1 MFTANFRSLV
11 FYLFSIIYSS
21 TLSAQ
26 SNDCATPTLI
36 TPATSCTYVSGTLYL
51 ATSANS
57 PASTCGTPYDVWYY
71 FDVPANTTSVT
82 ISGVATGNNVNSSNT
97 FIQAFSNSA
106 CSTAASSLG
115 SCTPISTSLLL
126 TNLTPLA
133 RYYFRVFSI
142 TTTEVNGAN
151 ATKWGFNICVT
162 YVGPPANDECT
173 GATALTLGTANSS
186 GTVWNATP
194 SSGIPVGCATGTP
207 DDDVWYSFVAATA
220 NATVTFNATGT
231 DLGTAGPRLQL
242 FSGSCTALT
251 SLGCG
256 TTSLTATALVFG
268 TTYYIRVYSAA
279 AGAIGTSATG
289 STFSITVANTTTTL
303 PQYNI
308 ASSRTSELFQ
318 QVTLSPANALN
329 DPWEITY
336 GADGFLWI
344 TEAKGY
350 KVVRM
355 DPSTGVKTTVL
366 DLSQGSTFLPAAE
379 QSFNVQFGTTQSPWP
394 QGGFAGLAMH
404 PDFMHAT
411 DPKKYIFVSYVHT
424 YNSTAANNAGVF
436 FTNRVVRFTYNT
448 ATAKLE
454 SPVSLCDTLP
464 GSSDHNS
471 QRMIIAPVGGTNY
484 LFYASGDMGSGQF
497 GNAAREIK
505 SQLTASYEG
514 KILRFNLEPDTDA
527 GTLDKWIPNDNPFNA
542 AAQSAVWSTGMR
554 NNQGFAYAVIN
565 GTGLL
570 YGSSHGPYSDD
581 EINIIESGK
590 NYGHPSVIGY
600 KSDGNYN
607 SSKAGSPTG
616 SLPLITS
623 EIDNATAIGTTY
635 RDPIFSAYAATQSS
649 VNNMYLNS
657 PPNGS
662 WPSEGWSG
670 MDIYTSTEIPGW
682 KNSLV
687 LGSLKW
693 GRVLRLKLNSAG
705 TAVVP
710 TGSTDTVSYFG
721 STNRYRDVAFAS
733 NGKDLFVVMDKSST
747 TSGPSAANP
756 VAPACPGCVQKY
768 TFIGYQN
775 NGSTNKSTI
784 PTSIDVTTGTLNSC
798 TPATGVTIDATN
810 NNIWVPVT
818 GPDGNIMAEIKANG
832 NNLGL
837 VSSSFYTHSGT
848 VRTDVSGKPYLDRNI
863 AITPQVQPAAGVPVS
878 IRLYLTASE
887 LNTLIGRANSGIT
900 SISNL
905 TIYKNSDACGTT
917 VRSATQAI
925 TPLYAEA
932 HGSSGYVLQANI
944 TSFSSFYFGSPNLI
958 TLPLYLTRFNGA
970 LNEKDVKL
978 NWETSNEIN
987 TSHFNIER
995 STNGSRFETIGTV
1008 AADGNR
1014 VETAPYGYTDKDV
1027 SLLPIDRLYY
1037 RLKSVDKDGKFT
1049 FSSVITVRLPQA
1061 FDVLVFPN
1069 PVKSRLHIRINNRTA
1084 KEVMVEISDLQ
1095 GRLVHTNR
1103 AWLQGG
1109 AGNVE
1114 LDVRRWQPQLYIIKI
1129 RNRNAELLAT
1139 QKFEKL

>member
-1 MFTANFRSLV
+1 
-11 FYLFSIIYSS
+11 
-21 TLSAQ
+21 
-26 SNDCATPTLI
+26 
-36 TPATSCTYVSGTLYL
+36 
-51 ATSANS
+51 
-57 PASTCGTPYDVWYY
+57 
-71 FDVPANTTSVT
+71 
-82 ISGVATGNNVNSSNT
+82 
-97 FIQAFSNSA
+97 
-106 CSTAASSLG
+106 
-115 SCTPISTSLLL
+115 
-126 TNLTPLA
+126 
-133 RYYFRVFSI
+133 
-142 TTTEVNGAN
+142 
-151 ATKWGFNICVT
+151 
-162 YVGPPANDECT
+162 
-173 GATALTLGTANSS
+173 
-186 GTVWNATP
+186 
-194 SSGIPVGCATGTP
+194 
-207 DDDVWYSFVAATA
+207 VWYSFVAATA

-256 TTSLTATALVFG
+256 TTSLTATALVYG

-289 STFSITVANTTTTL
+289 STFSITVANTATTL

-978 NWETSNEIN
+978 NWETSNEVN

>member
-1 MFTANFRSLV
+1 
-11 FYLFSIIYSS
+11 
-21 TLSAQ
+21 
-26 SNDCATPTLI
+26 
-36 TPATSCTYVSGTLYL
+36 
-51 ATSANS
+51 
-57 PASTCGTPYDVWYY
+57 
-71 FDVPANTTSVT
+71 
-82 ISGVATGNNVNSSNT
+82 
-97 FIQAFSNSA
+97 
-106 CSTAASSLG
+106 
-115 SCTPISTSLLL
+115 
-126 TNLTPLA
+126 
-133 RYYFRVFSI
+133 
-142 TTTEVNGAN
+142 
-151 ATKWGFNICVT
+151 
-162 YVGPPANDECT
+162 VGPPANDECT
-173 GATALTLGTANSS
+173 GATALTLGTANNS
-186 GTVWNATP
+186 GTVWNATA

-207 DDDVWYSFVAATA
+207 DDDVWYSFVAGTA
-220 NATVTFNATGT
+220 NATITINPTGT
-231 DLGTAGPRLQL
+231 DLGTAGARLQL
-242 FSGSCTALT
+242 FSGSCSALT

-256 TTSLTATALVFG
+256 TTTLAATGLVFG

-279 AGAIGTSATG
+279 AGAIGTSASG
-289 STFSITVANTTTTL
+289 SAFSITVANTATTL

-336 GADGFLWI
+336 GTDGFLWI
-344 TEAKGY
+344 TEARGY
-350 KVVRM
+350 KVSRM
-355 DPSTGVKTTVL
+355 DPSTGAKTTVL
-366 DLSQGSTFLPAAE
+366 DLSQGSTFLPAAD
-379 QSFNVQFGTTQSPWP
+379 QTFNVQFGTTQSPWP

-411 DPKKYIFVSYVHT
+411 APKKFIYVSYVHT

-497 GNAAREIK
+497 GNSAREIK

-565 GTGLL
+565 GTGIL

-590 NYGHPSVIGY
+590 NYGHPTVIGY

-607 SSKAGSPTG
+607 GSKAGSPTG
-616 SLPLITS
+616 SLPLINS
-623 EIDNATAIGTTY
+623 EIDNATAIGAFFY
-635 RDPIFSAYAATQSS
+635 RDPIFSAYAATQAA

-670 MDIYTSTEIPGW
+670 MDVYTSTEIPGW

-693 GRVLRLKLNSAG
+693 GRVLRLKLNNAG

-710 TGSTDTVSYFG
+710 TGSADTVSYFG
-721 STNRYRDVAFAS
+721 STNRYRDVAFAP

-784 PTSIDVTTGTLNSC
+784 PTSIEVTTSTLNSC

-818 GPDGNIMAEIKANG
+818 GADGNIMAEIKANG

-837 VSSSFYTHSGT
+837 VSSSFYTNSGT
-848 VRTDVSGKPYLDRNI
+848 ARTDATGKPYLDRNI
-863 AITPQVQPAAGVPVS
+863 AITPQVQPAAGMPVS

-887 LNTLIGRANSGIT
+887 LNTLIGRTNSGIT

-917 VRSATQAI
+917 VRSSAQAI

-932 HGSSGYVLQANI
+932 HGSTGYVLQANI
-944 TSFSSFYFGSPNLI
+944 TSFSSFYFGSPNLT
-958 TLPLYLTRFNGA
+958 TLPLYLTHFNGA
-970 LNEKDVKL
+970 LKEKDVKL
-978 NWETSNEIN
+978 EWETSNEIN

-995 STNGSRFETIGTV
+995 SSNGSRFETIATM

-1027 SLLPIDRLYY
+1027 SLLPVDRLYY

-1049 FSSVITVRLPQA
+1049 YSSVIAVRLPQQS
-1061 FDVLVFPN
+1061 DVLVFPN
-1069 PVKSRLHIRINNRTA
+1069 PVKSRLHIRINHRTA
-1084 KEVMVEISDLQ
+1084 KEAMVEVSDLQ

-1109 AGNVE
+1109 AANVE
-1114 LDVRRWQPQLYIIKI
+1114 IDVRRWQPQLYIIKI

>member
-1 MFTANFRSLV
+1 
-11 FYLFSIIYSS
+11 
-21 TLSAQ
+21 
-26 SNDCATPTLI
+26 
-36 TPATSCTYVSGTLYL
+36 
-51 ATSANS
+51 
-57 PASTCGTPYDVWYY
+57 
-71 FDVPANTTSVT
+71 
-82 ISGVATGNNVNSSNT
+82 
-97 FIQAFSNSA
+97 
-106 CSTAASSLG
+106 
-115 SCTPISTSLLL
+115 
-126 TNLTPLA
+126 
-133 RYYFRVFSI
+133 
-142 TTTEVNGAN
+142 
-151 ATKWGFNICVT
+151 
-162 YVGPPANDECT
+162 VGPPANDECT

-256 TTSLTATALVFG
+256 TTSLTATALVYG

-289 STFSITVANTTTTL
+289 STFSITVANTATTL

-670 MDIYTSTEIPGW
+670 MDVYTSTEIPGW

-693 GRVLRLKLNSAG
+693 GRVLRLKLNNAG

-710 TGSTDTVSYFG
+710 TGSADTVSYFG
-721 STNRYRDVAFAS
+721 STNRYRDVAFAP

-818 GPDGNIMAEIKANG
+818 GPDGNIMAEINANG
-832 NNLGL
+832 NNLGV

-848 VRTDVSGKPYLDRNI
+848 ARTDASGKPYLDRNI
-863 AITPQVQPAAGVPVS
+863 AITPQVQPAAGVPVG

-917 VRSATQAI
+917 VRSAAQAI

-932 HGSSGYVLQANI
+932 HGNSGYVLQANI
-944 TSFSSFYFGSPNLI
+944 TSFSSFYFGSPNLT

-970 LNEKDVKL
+970 FKEKDVKL
-978 NWETSNEIN
+978 DWETSNEVN

-995 STNGSRFETIGTV
+995 SSNGSRFETIGTV

-1027 SLLPIDRLYY
+1027 SLLPVDRLYY

-1069 PVKSRLHIRINNRTA
+1069 PVKSRLNIRINNRTA
-1084 KEVMVEISDLQ
+1084 KEVIVEVSDLQ
-1095 GRLVHTNR
+1095 GRLMHTSR
-1103 AWLQGG
+1103 AWLQGS

-1114 LDVRRWQPQLYIIKI
+1114 LDVRRWQSQLYIIKI